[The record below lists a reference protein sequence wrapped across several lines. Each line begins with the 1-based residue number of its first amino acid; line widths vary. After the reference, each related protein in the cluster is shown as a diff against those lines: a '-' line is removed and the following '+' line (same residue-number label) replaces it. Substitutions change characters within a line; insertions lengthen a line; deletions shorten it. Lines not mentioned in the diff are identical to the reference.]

1 MYSPFKQYKIQPN
14 LNNCSD
20 IKGLRFVTKKYLL
33 GIVVFT
39 HKKHPRGANIHEIK
53 ELFPLKP
60 SLVIFEFTI
69 KIRNPDS
76 NMAVKVNIAKI
87 S

>member
-1 MYSPFKQYKIQPN
+1 MIIAQTLKALDLLLKQS
-14 LNNCSD
+14 LF
-20 IKGLRFVTKKYLL
+20 GF
-33 GIVVFT
+33 VVFY
-39 HKKHPRGANIHEIK
+39 PRGASIHEIK